1 MQSSGSAYPG
11 LDRFNRIVESAWTW
25 DYTTGT
31 DHNAYEVDLEYD
43 RNSNITWAYDRWNA
57 ATDVKYD
64 MMAEAGGERAVLFAT
79 DPPYC
84 VGYDGTNHPQSR
96 PGGSKG
102 PGSKSRQ
109 APRHP
114 LGQSSR
120 RAGSARPFGA
130 GVLPRRDA
138 AESEDHRVG
147 DWVVREVNAGV
158 SDLD

>member
-64 MMAEAGGERAVLFAT
+64 MDDLNRLTSAQRGDEST
-79 DPPYC
+79 
-84 VGYDGTNHPQSR
+84 
-96 PGGSKG
+96 GSI
-102 PGSKSRQ
+102 SY
-109 APRHP
+109 
-114 LGQSSR
+114 
-120 RAGSARPFGA
+120 
-130 GVLPRRDA
+130 
-138 AESEDHRVG
+138 E
-147 DWVVREVNAGV
+147 N
-158 SDLD
+158 